1 MGDGER
7 VERASECAVQGPGQV
22 VTGAAAKFNRK
33 FNRRATGVQL
43 GFRLHIHMKSQ
54 ASSILSVGVLQRS
67 RKERGMKRKR
77 DEDDPT
83 MNDTNYM
90 TQFPSRDFWPQFCT
104 HFSLIAFFDHILCT
118 TQTAD
123 NFGQTRMW
131 TFKESNGKR
140 RACIRTECTLLR
152 HVRAPSLGP
161 AVCPMLQLSRRKGQ
175 HRATCD
181 KDSGLTLAP
190 TSASAFPGA
199 PRASCARANLLRSP
213 TSSKYNPQP
222 LGPPRKRLGGVH
234 SNATG
239 HVCVPL
245 HQEC

>member
-90 TQFPSRDFWPQFCT
+90 TQFPSRDFGPQFCA

-131 TFKESNGKR
+131 TFKESNGAR
-140 RACIRTECTLLR
+140 CCGTCGRLPSGQPCAPCCSSPDARAST
-152 HVRAPSLGP
+152 G
-161 AVCPMLQLSRRKGQ
+161 
-175 HRATCD
+175 
-181 KDSGLTLAP
+181 
-190 TSASAFPGA
+190 
-199 PRASCARANLLRSP
+199 PRAIRIQASL
-213 TSSKYNPQP
+213 
-222 LGPPRKRLGGVH
+222 
-234 SNATG
+234 
-239 HVCVPL
+239 
-245 HQEC
+245 